1 MIGAKAVVAYNT
13 WGYIMSEQT
22 KTATRTTDDAK
33 SLKLLL
39 GSVITRQPVKFE
51 TIKDRKVMVFE
62 ESYKDTT
69 TKWLIEETFF
79 TSFADLEE
87 KAVTIAMSLKGQ
99 GRINGK
105 QLAKVAL
112 KKVPRATG
120 KNGKPFGQCFLVV
133 KEGQTKAFLQGFSL
147 NRSGNYVP
155 VIAVPSNW
163 KGEVDISV
171 ASGYYISL
179 YVGAMKK

>member
-51 TIKDRKVMVFE
+51 TINNQQVMVFE

-79 TSFADLEE
+79 TTFTDLEE
-87 KAVTIAMSLKGQ
+87 KAVAIAMSLKAQ

-105 QLAKVAL
+105 QLCKVAI
-112 KKVPRATG
+112 KKCPKATG
-120 KNGKPFGQCFLVV
+120 KNGKPFGQCFITV
-133 KEGQTKAFLQGFSL
+133 KEGQTKPFLQGFSL
-147 NRSGNYVP
+147 NSRGNYVP

-163 KGEVDISV
+163 KGETDISV
-171 ASGYYISL
+171 GCGYYISL

>member
-1 MIGAKAVVAYNT
+1 
-13 WGYIMSEQT
+13 MSEQT
-22 KTATRTTDDAK
+22 KIAKRTTDDGK

-39 GSVITRQPVKFE
+39 GSVITRQIVKLE
-51 TIKDRKVMVFE
+51 TVNNRKVMVFE

-79 TSFADLEE
+79 TSFKDLEE
-87 KAVTIAMSLKGQ
+87 KAVAIAMSLKSY

-112 KKVPRATG
+112 KKCPKTTS

-133 KEGQTKAFLQGFSL
+133 KEGQTKPFLQGFSL

-155 VIAVPSNW
+155 VIAVPSSW
-163 KGEVDISV
+163 KGETDISV